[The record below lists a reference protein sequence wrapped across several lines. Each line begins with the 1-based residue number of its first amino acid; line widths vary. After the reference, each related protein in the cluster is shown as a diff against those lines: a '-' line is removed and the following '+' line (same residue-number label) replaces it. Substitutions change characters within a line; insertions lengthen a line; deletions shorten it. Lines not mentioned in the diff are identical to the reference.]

1 MALFDIQNINFWY
14 PGQNHPALKEV
25 NLSIDAGEMLVL
37 CGASGCGKTTLLRQ
51 LKPVLTPH
59 GKKEGDILFK
69 GESLASLEMKDQATA
84 IGYVLQSPENQIV
97 TDKVW
102 HELAFGLESLGEKQ
116 EVIRLRVAEMASFF
130 GIEDWFHRSVHHL
143 SGGQK
148 QLLNLAAVMVMQPE
162 VLILDE
168 PTAQL
173 DPIAAVEFLETV
185 QKINRELGVTVLLSE
200 HRLEEVIPMAD
211 RLVLMEKGEV
221 NLNLSQELLRKN
233 NFTKKQKD
241 YVTTTAMRIYGEVR
255 SSERGMEYGPVTVKE
270 GRQWLDTIQ
279 RQVSA
284 DLGKKHSNS
293 LKNKENS
300 LDNKENSLECQD
312 LWFRYEKGG
321 KDVLRSFNLSV
332 KKGDF
337 HCLLGGN
344 GVGKSTF
351 LLLAAKILEAYRG
364 KFKRKDKR
372 IALLPQNPKNLLV
385 KKTLIED
392 LESMEIDGG
401 PPSSQQITSMLE
413 FMGLSDLTKAHP
425 YDLSGGELQRAAL
438 AKILMISPDL
448 LLLDEPTKGLDRPFK
463 EALAKRLIALKDQ
476 GMTVLMVSHDIEFCA
491 RYSDTCSLIFDGQ
504 VVSTEPCY
512 QFFAGN
518 RFYTTAA
525 NRMARHVMPAAITEK
540 DVIQGCK
547 ALFCP

>member
-1 MALFDIQNINFWY
+1 
-14 PGQNHPALKEV
+14 
-25 NLSIDAGEMLVL
+25 MLVL

-255 SSERGMEYGPVTVKE
+255 SSEQGMEYGPVTVKE

-425 YDLSGGELQRAAL
+425 YDLSGGEMQRAAL

>member
-1 MALFDIQNINFWY
+1 MFDIQNINFWY
-14 PGQNHPALKEV
+14 PGQNHPTLKEV
-25 NLSIDAGEMLVL
+25 NLSIHAGEMLVL

-59 GKKEGDILFK
+59 GKKEGEIFFK
-69 GESLASLEMKDQATA
+69 GESLGALEVKRQATE

-130 GIEDWFHRSVHHL
+130 GIEGWFHRSVHHL

-211 RLVLMEKGEV
+211 RLVFMERGEV

-233 NFTKKQKD
+233 HFTQKQKD
-241 YVTTTAMRIYGEVR
+241 YVTTTAMRIYGEVK
-255 SSERGMEYGPVTVKE
+255 SSEVGPEDCPITVKE
-270 GRQWLDTIQ
+270 GRQWLDTIEK
-279 RQVSA
+279 QVPTELEIK
-284 DLGKKHSNS
+284 DLSSSGE
-293 LKNKENS
+293 KENA
-300 LDNKENSLECQD
+300 LECQD
-312 LWFRYEKGG
+312 LWFRYEKEG
-321 KDVLRSFNLSV
+321 KDVLRSFSLSV

-351 LLLAAKILEAYRG
+351 LLLAAKLLEPYRG
-364 KFKRKDKR
+364 KLRREDKK

-392 LESMEIDGG
+392 LESMEIEGG
-401 PPSSQQITSMLE
+401 QPSSQQINSMLE
-413 FMGLSDLTKAHP
+413 FMSLSDLAKAHP
-425 YDLSGGELQRAAL
+425 YDLSGGEQQRAAL
-438 AKILMISPDL
+438 AKILMVSPDL

-463 EALAKRLIALKDQ
+463 EALAKRLNVLREQ
-476 GMTVLMVSHDIEFCA
+476 GMTILMVSHDIEFCA

-504 VVSTEPCY
+504 VVSTEPCH

-525 NRMARHVMPAAITEK
+525 NRMARHIMPAAITEK

-547 ALFCP
+547 VLFCP

>member
-1 MALFDIQNINFWY
+1 MFDIQNINFWY